1 MAYTYKGKT
10 YKTKAL
16 MQKAQGDVKGT
27 ATKNTGSFFDKFIK
41 GERFKKKDR
50 EKKYTDS
57 KASVFGKKPAML
69 GDKGS
74 PIPANLGDRGFKLKF
89 KDAFNAAEKADRS
102 KFSYKGKSYFTT
114 KGAADNRDKMKTRIG
129 KAGSMDSAKP
139 TGPTKSKG
147 KLASVLSK
155 FKSSKTGSE
164 FFKKLKK
171 KK

>member
-1 MAYTYKGKT
+1 
-10 YKTKAL
+10 

-74 PIPANLGDRGFKLKF
+74 PIPANLGDRGKEDRQNFNITQTHTKRHHKL
-89 KDAFNAAEKADRS
+89 N
-102 KFSYKGKSYFTT
+102 
-114 KGAADNRDKMKTRIG
+114 
-129 KAGSMDSAKP
+129 
-139 TGPTKSKG
+139 
-147 KLASVLSK
+147 
-155 FKSSKTGSE
+155 
-164 FFKKLKK
+164 
-171 KK
+171 